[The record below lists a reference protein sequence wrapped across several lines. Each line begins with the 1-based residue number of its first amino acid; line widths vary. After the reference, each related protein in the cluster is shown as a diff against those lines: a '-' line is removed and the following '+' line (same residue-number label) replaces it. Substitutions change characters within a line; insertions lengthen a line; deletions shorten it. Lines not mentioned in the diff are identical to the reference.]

1 MGTGSWPR
9 WWALYNGKRQKKKK
23 KKSQPERDSTHKGH
37 TERGKV
43 T

>member
-23 KKSQPERDSTHKGH
+23 KKANLKEIPPTRDTQREAK
-37 TERGKV
+37 
-43 T
+43 

>member
-23 KKSQPERDSTHKGH
+23 KKKANLKEIPPTRDTQREAK
-37 TERGKV
+37 
-43 T
+43 